1 MFNKVIKKNGKCIIG
16 NIEVTK
22 EAVFNVKFENDD
34 NIYSM
39 SVDIED
45 NITGYGHGAGDA
57 YYGQNK
63 VKAIIYKDKKTIGAI
78 GKNIKIIETIFNKG
92 N

>member
-1 MFNKVIKKNGKCIIG
+1 MYNKVIKKNGKCIIG

-22 EAVFNVKFENDD
+22 EAVFKVIFENDP
-34 NIYSM
+34 IVYTM
-39 SVDIED
+39 TVDIED

-63 VKAIIYKDKKTIGAI
+63 VKAIIFKDGKTVGGI
-78 GKNIKIIETIFNKG
+78 GKNIKIINTIFNKG